1 MRAKEW
7 LGWESPHKELR
18 FHFPLKLKSLSD
30 AKIIYQNIYGG
41 TQELIFMTYLPYN
54 LLAIFLK
61 SQVALTFSNKEKK
74 QLIKSRGPTFDKR

>member
-7 LGWESPHKELR
+7 LGWESPHNKLR

-54 LLAIFLK
+54 LLATFLK